1 MTSEEFFNRVPNVG
15 IVPVVKINDF
25 KKATPLAKAL
35 LDGGISIVEITF
47 RTEAAE
53 DSIRSITRRY
63 PEMIVGA
70 GTVINPE
77 IAEKAVS
84 AGASFIVS
92 AGLNEDTVKWCEEH
106 RVPVIPGVCTPSE
119 IEKGLSM
126 GLTTM
131 KFFPAEASGGTSML
145 KDLAGP
151 FPQVKFMATGGINI
165 SNLASYAALPNITAV
180 GGSWMVKSDLL
191 ESGNWEEIT
200 RLSKEAMLAIQGFSF
215 AHVGINSP
223 DESSAVEYASFFSSF
238 GFTVKDGR
246 SSIFLDSCIE
256 VTKKK
261 FPGTCGH
268 IAIKCLN
275 IPRAIHFLSCK
286 GLSIDEDT
294 ISLDGKGNIKSCYL
308 KGEIGGFAIHLLR

>member
-1 MTSEEFFNRVPNVG
+1 
-15 IVPVVKINDF
+15 
-25 KKATPLAKAL
+25 
-35 LDGGISIVEITF
+35 
-47 RTEAAE
+47 
-53 DSIRSITRRY
+53 
-63 PEMIVGA
+63 
-70 GTVINPE
+70 
-77 IAEKAVS
+77 
-84 AGASFIVS
+84 
-92 AGLNEDTVKWCEEH
+92 
-106 RVPVIPGVCTPSE
+106 
-119 IEKGLSM
+119 
-126 GLTTM
+126 
-131 KFFPAEASGGTSML
+131 ML

-180 GGSWMVKSDLL
+180 GGSWMVKSDLI

-215 AHVGINSP
+215 AHVGINSL
-223 DESSAVEYASFFSSF
+223 DESSAMENASFLSSF

-246 SSIFLDSCIE
+246 FSIFLDSCIE

>member
-1 MTSEEFFNRVPNVG
+1 MNPIFPMGWGVYCPKEGNMTSEEFFNRVPNVG

-25 KKATPLAKAL
+25 KRATPLAKAL

-119 IEKGLSM
+119 IEKGLSL

-145 KDLAGP
+145 K
-151 FPQVKFMATGGINI
+151 
-165 SNLASYAALPNITAV
+165 PNITAV
-180 GGSWMVKSDLL
+180 GGSWMVKSDLI

-215 AHVGINSP
+215 AHVGINSL
-223 DESSAVEYASFFSSF
+223 DESSAMENASFLSSF

-246 SSIFLDSCIE
+246 FSIFLDSCIE